1 MDTIIFL
8 IIAFMYGL
16 LLLYFVRKLKFNL
29 SSILLL
35 VIIALIYD
43 NLIISI
49 GKFIGEGD
57 LLETLNIARFW
68 LHALFTPTLII
79 FSYAILRESKIAW
92 AQSTITTITT
102 ILLTCVAIIAE
113 LFAIRNLEISATFE
127 YGALSYSSTSEQIH
141 LPIMMVLVIL
151 ALLITAIVFIK
162 RFKWWWILNGLI
174 VMGISSAVPIQIHS
188 NALTNISEFILILTL
203 VFTKKRVDLG
213 ISRE

>member
-1 MDTIIFL
+1 
-8 IIAFMYGL
+8 MYGL

-68 LHALFTPTLII
+68 LHALFTPTLIV

-113 LFAIRNLEISATFE
+113 LFAIRNLKISATFE
-127 YGALSYSSTSEQIH
+127 YGALSYSPTSEQIH